1 LITFRPTG
9 VDLEPTAYLK
19 ECITALTNYLF
30 VDMRDRDLVV
40 LRIRNTENVQY
51 KRVGAS
57 FRRRDKLKPNVG
69 WGVLGK
75 VVLSNSRP
83 E

>member
-1 LITFRPTG
+1 
-9 VDLEPTAYLK
+9 
-19 ECITALTNYLF
+19 
-30 VDMRDRDLVV
+30 MRDRDLVV

-83 E
+83 EWPTRSTFGPCQDDGNDRKKTKER